1 MITKQELKNTLSV
14 IGDILRFD
22 IVPRLDVDNIGTTGF
37 ELEEV
42 FDEIKGKCNEAID
55 GISSLDLAVSSAFD
69 LIGSSTIVS
78 PELGVEKLTEYRHI
92 DGKPIYTQY
101 VDFGALPNKALK
113 GVAYNA
119 DNVDMHWLDL
129 SKSYSNRSDKKI
141 SLTLDNNFVFVDT
154 YSQPDGVYL
163 HTSGNYSGYNNTVV
177 AICYTKTTD
186 TAYSPVATVG
196 NTPQRATIASAN
208 SAGIKGMIC
217 YDDNYLYVCV
227 ANNSWKR
234 IELIG
239 W

>member
-42 FDEIKGKCNEAID
+42 FDEIRGKCNEAID

-101 VDFGALPNKALK
+101 VNFGALPNKSLK
-113 GVAYNA
+113 GVAFSA
-119 DNVDMHWLDL
+119 DNIDIHWLDL
-129 SKSYSNRSDKKI
+129 SKSYSYRPDQKR
-141 SLTLDNNFVFVDT
+141 SLTLDNNAVFVNT
-154 YSQPDGVYL
+154 YLQSSVVYL
-163 HTSGNYSGYNNTVV
+163 QTSGNFSAYTQTVIAV
-177 AICYTKTTD
+177 CYTKTTD
-186 TAYSPVATVG
+186 TADSPVATVG
-196 NTPQRATIASAN
+196 NTPQRATISSAN

-217 YDDNYLYVCV
+217 YDDNYLYLCV

-234 IELIG
+234 IEING